1 MVMPVLYVTR
11 KLPDEALQIAR
22 DRCEL
27 RIWNRESEPVPRQ
40 VLLEEVKRAEGL
52 VTVLTERIDEELL
65 EAAPRLKVVANMAV
79 GYDNID
85 VAACRRR
92 GVIVTNTPDV
102 LTETTADLAWALLLA
117 TARRLPQAA
126 EQVRRG
132 QWTTWSPLG
141 MTGIDV
147 YAKTLG
153 ILGMGRIGEAVA
165 KRARGFDMKVL
176 YHNRRRRPES
186 EARLGAEY
194 RSFPDLLAESDFLVV
209 LTPLT
214 PETRHLIGRDE
225 LRRMKPSAVLINVS
239 RGPVVDEAALYEA
252 LRDGV
257 IWGAGLDVYE
267 REPIGADHPLLQL
280 DNTVCL
286 PHIGSA
292 TVATRTAMARLA
304 VANAVQVL
312 TGGSPITPVQ

>member
-1 MVMPVLYVTR
+1 
-11 KLPDEALQIAR
+11 
-22 DRCEL
+22 
-27 RIWNRESEPVPRQ
+27 
-40 VLLEEVKRAEGL
+40 LEEVRRAEGL

-102 LTETTADLAWALLLA
+102 LTETTADLTWALLLA

-126 EQVRRG
+126 EQVKRG

-147 YAKTLG
+147 YGKTLG

-165 KRARGFDMKVL
+165 RRARGFDMKVL
-176 YHNRRRRPES
+176 YYNRRRRPES
-186 EARLGAEY
+186 EERLGAEY
-194 RSFPDLLAESDFLVV
+194 RPFPELLAESDFLVV

-239 RGPVVDEAALYEA
+239 RGPVVDEGALYEA

-267 REPIGADHPLLQL
+267 QEPIAADHPLLQL
-280 DNTVCL
+280 DNAVCL

-312 TGGSPITPVQ
+312 TGGPPITPVQ